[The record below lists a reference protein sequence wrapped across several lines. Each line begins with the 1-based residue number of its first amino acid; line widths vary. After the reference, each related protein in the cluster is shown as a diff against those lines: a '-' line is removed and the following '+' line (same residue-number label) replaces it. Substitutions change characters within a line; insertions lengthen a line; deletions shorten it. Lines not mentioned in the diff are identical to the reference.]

1 MAISLTRVKESLLE
15 QLERKGA
22 DVDCF
27 IDQVESYMFFTRQ
40 EREMQKDIKKR
51 GLSYKAISSAGK
63 EYTKDNPS
71 VKNALLYNKQR
82 LAILSQLGLNI
93 DKVETEDD
101 DEL

>member
-1 MAISLTRVKESLLE
+1 MAISITKVRDSLIE
-15 QLERKGA
+15 QLRRKGA

-27 IDQVESYMFFTRQ
+27 KDQVDSYIFFTKQ
-40 EREMQKDIKKR
+40 ERKMQKSIKKN
-51 GLSYKAISSAGK
+51 GLSYEAVSATGK
-63 EYTKDNPS
+63 LYVKDNPS

-82 LAILSQLGLNI
+82 LAILNQLGLNI

>member
-1 MAISLTRVKESLLE
+1 MAISITKVRDSLIE
-15 QLERKGA
+15 QLRRKGA

-27 IDQVESYMFFTRQ
+27 KDQVDSYIFFTKQ
-40 EREMQKDIKKR
+40 EREMQKDIKKN
-51 GLSYKAISSAGK
+51 GLSYEAVSATGK
-63 EYTKDNPS
+63 LYVKDNPS

-82 LAILSQLGLNI
+82 LAILNQLGLNI